1 MKVEKFKVLL
11 YLKKSG
17 LDKSGKAP
25 IMGRI
30 TVNRTMAQF
39 SSKLSCTPELWNPRE
54 SRLNGKSK
62 EAVEINAKIDK
73 LLLAINSAFD
83 SLLERKIDFDAT
95 AVKEAFQGSVET
107 QMTLLRRLDIH
118 IEDMQSRIGVDV
130 AKSSMSTYIY
140 TRRYLGEFIKKRFK
154 VEDLAFGQL
163 NEHLAYEFQE
173 YVLKN
178 KGLAVDTARHY
189 LAILKKICRLAFK
202 EGHSEKRYFVNFK
215 LPKENRKA
223 PRALSR
229 EDFEKI
235 RDLEIPASRVTHNI
249 ARDLFLFACYT
260 GVPYADAV
268 SITDDNIYTDDNGA
282 LWLKYLRKKNEH
294 LGRVKLLPE
303 AIALIEKYRS
313 NERKELFPM
322 IHHPNLRRHMKGLRD
337 LAGIKTDLVYHMGRH
352 TFGSLITLEAGV
364 PIETISKMLGH
375 TNLTTTQ
382 LYAKVT
388 PKKLFDDMDIFI
400 KATSDMILVL

>member
-11 YLKKSG
+11 YLKRSG

-73 LLLAINSAFD
+73 LLLAINLAFD

-118 IEDMQSRIGVDV
+118 IEDMQSRIGIDV

-173 YVLKN
+173 YVLKD

-189 LAILKKICRLAFK
+189 LAILKKICRQAFK

>member
-11 YLKKSG
+11 YLKRSA

-30 TVNRTMAQF
+30 TVNRTIAQF

-73 LLLAINSAFD
+73 LLLAINSAYD

-95 AVKEAFQGSVET
+95 TVKEAFQGSVET

-118 IEDMQSRIGVDV
+118 IEDMQSRIGIDV

-173 YVLKN
+173 YVLKD

-235 RDLEIPASRVTHNI
+235 RDLKIPASRITHNI

-303 AIALIEKYRS
+303 AIALIEKYHS

-337 LAGIKTDLVYHMGRH
+337 LARIKTDLVYHMGRH

-400 KATSDMILVL
+400 QATSDMTLVL